1 MKPGAGSLEG
11 STTLIHV
18 SSDSSRKRR
27 ENKQITN
34 IRIKKE
40 IIITYVTTL
49 LRQ

>member
-27 ENKQITN
+27 EKTQM
-34 IRIKKE
+34 KSEMKE
-40 IIITYVTTL
+40 EK
-49 LRQ
+49 